1 MQRGSGVVLSL
12 WIDGDLVDHVAL
24 GQVLQ
29 RPDQVRQVDPVH
41 RGAVADMLLQKD
53 HFLLGMI
60 MSEAFD
66 QIELCADGPL

>member
-1 MQRGSGVVLSL
+1 MLSL
-12 WIDGDLVDHVAL
+12 WIDGDLVDHMAL

-53 HFLLGMI
+53 DFLVGMI
-60 MSEAFD
+60 MGKALD
-66 QIELCADGPL
+66 QIQLSADGPL